1 MLEALGEEVLRDQ
14 GAWGGTL
21 VLHALHWAA
30 LHAEARSLGWQLC
43 YRWALLAGWILAAVP
58 LGLALM
64 LQRWQARRRRDAFLA
79 MQHWAG
85 HPWRVLGL
93 LLGTGL
99 LLTWPAPL
107 PAGWVAGWAGA
118 VWLGVVLML

>member
-1 MLEALGEEVLRDQ
+1 MLEALSEEVLRDQ

-21 VLHALHWAA
+21 VLRALHWAT
-30 LHAEARSLGWQLC
+30 LHAVARGLWWQLS
-43 YRWALLAGWILAAVP
+43 YRWVLLAGWTLAASP

-64 LQRWQARRRRDAFLA
+64 MQRWRVRQRRDEVSA
-79 MQHWAG
+79 MQHRARTL
-85 HPWRVLGL
+85 WRVLGL

-99 LLTWPAPL
+99 LLMWPAPL
-107 PAGWVAGWAGA
+107 PAGCVAGWAGG